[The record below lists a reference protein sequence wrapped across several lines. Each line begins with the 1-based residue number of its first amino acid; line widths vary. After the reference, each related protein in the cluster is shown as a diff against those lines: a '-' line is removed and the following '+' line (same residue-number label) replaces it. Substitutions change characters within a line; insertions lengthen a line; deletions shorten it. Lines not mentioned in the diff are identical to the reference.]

1 MDSTAISDSFFQSEW
16 AIYLISFLVLVAMFF
31 IQKYAYLIDQKLNE
45 IYHSGS
51 NWEGKPWPML
61 AGILLGIFT
70 LLYNVFSP
78 EDMHANP
85 SYWRWPEWGL
95 LCCFIVLFGALIFE
109 SISHFGGRVGIIRSL
124 ILGVLSVG
132 FYYAGLL
139 AGLLIV
145 TILALAILFY
155 FIRYWRKQL
164 AIQ

>member
-1 MDSTAISDSFFQSEW
+1 MDSTAVSDSFFQSEW

-45 IYHSGS
+45 IYQSGS
-51 NWEGKPWPML
+51 SWEGKPWPML

-78 EDMHANP
+78 EDMHLNP
-85 SYWRWPEWGL
+85 SYWRWPEWML
-95 LCCFIVLFGALIFE
+95 VCCFIVLFGALIFE
-109 SISHFGGRVGIIRSL
+109 SVTHFGRRVGLIRSL
-124 ILGVLSVG
+124 ILGVLSIG